1 MVQECRDL
9 LNLQSN
15 LGFTALHLAVENG
28 KTDVVQY
35 LIEQG
40 ADINLRAGQNYMDV
54 GDSVTPLETAL
65 RNEHDKIVDILL
77 VSGASTCGVTTE
89 TGLTHLEIQKL
100 VAFSTIPASRAEEK
114 SAREHYLRDVRQRTL
129 TAYQREENKENKPQR
144 VALKKEIDEFTQLE
158 KWIAKLQKVTKK
170 IPGKKND
177 ALIKDLQS
185 IHEYIESAYSLF
197 AQKKTAREAV
207 QYLISSYSQL
217 IESSAALSAKIS
229 STFSF
234 FKTSTFKEKFDS
246 IFREMEKQY
255 PTIVIVGLNNA
266 SSVN

>member
-1 MVQECRDL
+1 MAENKPTL
-9 LNLQSN
+9 LSDID
-15 LGFTALHLAVENG
+15 LAVEFTLLAEGEATLFRREVLGQLNE
-28 KTDVVQY
+28 KFDVQVYNQ
-35 LIEQG
+35 L
-40 ADINLRAGQNYMDV
+40 
-54 GDSVTPLETAL
+54 
-65 RNEHDKIVDILL
+65 
-77 VSGASTCGVTTE
+77 
-89 TGLTHLEIQKL
+89 
-100 VAFSTIPASRAEEK
+100 PAK
-114 SAREHYLRDVRQRTL
+114 V
-129 TAYQREENKENKPQR
+129 
-144 VALKKEIDEFTQLE
+144 KKEIDEFTQLE